1 MSFDTHTLYFLSALL
16 LSLFLGGLMGIEREI
31 HHKFAGFRTHILVS
45 VGSTLYTLI
54 SLYGFNSPNTD
65 PSRVAA
71 QIVTGIGF
79 LGAGA
84 IIHKNAS
91 IQGLTTAATL
101 WISASI
107 GLAVGVG
114 MWKEAIITTLLSLI
128 VLIIFE
134 YISDRF
140 LKVSVIDWPFSLRV
154 VSKENLLEEVRS
166 HLPRDVKIKD
176 VSVQKDEKDDQY
188 HLRIRLIFPTPVRIE
203 KIATAISSLPDV
215 SSCQIEKGEEPSSEE
230 LQ

>member
-1 MSFDTHTLYFLSALL
+1 MSFDSHTLYFLSALL

-114 MWKEAIITTLLSLI
+114 MWREAIITTLLSLI

-140 LKVSVIDWPFSLRV
+140 LKVSVIDRPFLLRV
-154 VSKENLLEEVRS
+154 VSKENLLEEIRS
-166 HLPRDVKIKD
+166 RLPKDVKIRN
-176 VSVQKDEKDDQY
+176 VSVQKDEKDSQY
-188 HLRIRLIFPTPVRIE
+188 HLRIQLIFPTPVRIE

-215 SSCQIEKGEEPSSEE
+215 SSCRIEKGPEPSPEE